1 MTRRA
6 ARTASQLLALTR
18 AQAAPPEGGEQRLI
32 DLARRVPEMV
42 AQRVH
47 EAIRAGIDLGYEG
60 GTPPLWVLGEP
71 AGVQDLLDNLI
82 DNAVRYAGHGSEIT
96 VRLRARDDGGASL
109 LVEDNGPGVPPDLLP
124 RLSER
129 FFRVGASAEPGS
141 GLGLAI
147 VQHIAGRHGAELV
160 FRNIEPHGLQVSVH
174 FPPVSH
180 AVDAPP

>member
-1 MTRRA
+1 
-6 ARTASQLLALTR
+6 
-18 AQAAPPEGGEQRLI
+18 
-32 DLARRVPEMV
+32 LARRVPEMV

-60 GTPPLWVLGEP
+60 GTAPLWVLGEP

-129 FFRVGASAEPGS
+129 FFRVG
-141 GLGLAI
+141 
-147 VQHIAGRHGAELV
+147 
-160 FRNIEPHGLQVSVH
+160 
-174 FPPVSH
+174 
-180 AVDAPP
+180 